1 MTEVKCK
8 EAPREEYLKGPIL
21 TRRLYAEKNVDSLSK
36 SSKME
41 IHHLQARFPG
51 IYVPRSVA
59 TPPPPPL
66 QTLPPRLS
74 GWPRKP
80 P

>member
-21 TRRLYAEKNVDSLSK
+21 TRRVYAEENVDSLSK

-51 IYVPRSVA
+51 IYAPALS
-59 TPPPPPL
+59 PL
-66 QTLPPRLS
+66 RRRRHCRPCPHD
-74 GWPRKP
+74 
-80 P
+80 